1 MGDQE
6 IKCQFSWIEPKKMM
20 VTDDAGV
27 ETEKDGSNKA
37 DICYVKVKINKD
49 DGGKYKDIQVIDSRL
64 TDFEGKGDNDKWNKE
79 QEEKDGYFNC
89 KFDEAASKL
98 NVAED
103 GTFEPVL
110 AMSRPLMAK

>member
-37 DICYVKVKINKD
+37 DICYVKVKINKN
-49 DGGKYKDIQVIDSRL
+49 DGGKYKDIHIMAGKKMTMYWKVNSKPGEVKGMFDMLLIEDPMNPTLGGASAL
-64 TDFEGKGDNDKWNKE
+64 TAGLVSF
-79 QEEKDGYFNC
+79 
-89 KFDEAASKL
+89 AAL
-98 NVAED
+98 YA
-103 GTFEPVL
+103 TI
-110 AMSRPLMAK
+110 A